1 MNQYIQYHKQPYS
14 KFHSIRE
21 FNAKFG
27 TDIPENEEYEMMF
40 RYVFDNA
47 KKMQGPDEF
56 LQVKFY
62 TQDEFEN
69 MADGEKKS
77 LFDQFR
83 SGAKSLMNKAK
94 NKVKGLAKK
103 AGEAM
108 KNIGKRKDTQKQ
120 LYDAIEMAFES
131 DSDRDLMKAKI
142 DDILDRYDEND
153 EFTALDIINHA
164 QAEFEEMAKKK
175 GKKKSF
181 LGGLIKGAKEIGSA
195 LVPDAVGEAIDG
207 IGKTIG
213 KAGKALKKAIK
224 GKKKK
229 KLYEAIDAACDFES
243 DRDMMKSKID
253 EILEEY
259 DENAEFTAFDVLNDA
274 HAHFEEMGFGANLKN
289 AIKFAAK
296 APMLQAKIVKILAT
310 AATDPEK
317 GLKAAKALIEDQAK
331 AFGIDVKKA
340 KEIMKSTVIPLVEK
354 AGGKIPADIKK
365 ALTSV
370 QVSTINDLDDL
381 LSGDEEVEEEYDE
394 EEPVTNIV
402 TEKTKISDLVR
413 KTSVDSAAFSKDMRH
428 LIQFKNSS
436 LPLNEQ
442 LMKGRPKYLKAIKS
456 YVKGDKT
463 AEVKMSWR
471 EDSKLVKIADLKPKT
486 ESLKALLRS
495 SPGELRVV
503 QCL

>member
-1 MNQYIQYHKQPYS
+1 
-14 KFHSIRE
+14 
-21 FNAKFG
+21 
-27 TDIPENEEYEMMF
+27 
-40 RYVFDNA
+40 
-47 KKMQGPDEF
+47 
-56 LQVKFY
+56 
-62 TQDEFEN
+62 

-77 LFDQFR
+77 FLDRIR
-83 SGAKSLMNKAK
+83 SGAKGLFNKAK
-94 NKVKGLAKK
+94 KGLGLTKK
-103 AGEAM
+103 KQVDD
-108 KNIGKRKDTQKQ
+108 KNTKQETEEISNKDETKTE
-120 LYDAIEMAFES
+120 LYDAIEMACES
-131 DSDRDLMKAKI
+131 DSCRDLIKAKI

-153 EFTALDIINHA
+153 EFTALDILNHA
-164 QAEFEEMAKKK
+164 KTEFEEMADKKKKEGKKGSWFGDLISAVTPDAVGSAIDGAKSLFKGK
-175 GKKKSF
+175 GKKKAAT
-181 LGGLIKGAKEIGSA
+181 KNAPK
-195 LVPDAVGEAIDG
+195 D
-207 IGKTIG
+207 
-213 KAGKALKKAIK
+213 
-224 GKKKK
+224 KKK

-274 HAHFEEMGFGANLKN
+274 QEHFEEMGLGIGAGMKL
-289 AIKFAAK
+289 AKFALK
-296 APMLQAKIVKILAT
+296 YPLLQIKILKIIQKAGKGDMAG
-310 AATDPEK
+310 AAKEVLALVEK
-317 GLKAAKALIEDQAK
+317 EAKNLGIDMKEVKKKFKTQFLPLMEKAAKAAN
-331 AFGIDVKKA
+331 VKIP
-340 KEIMKSTVIPLVEK
+340 KEIK
-354 AGGKIPADIKK
+354 D

-370 QVSTINDLDDL
+370 QASTINDLDDL
-381 LSGDEEVEEEYDE
+381 LSGDEELEEEYDE

-456 YVKGDKT
+456 YVKGDKN

-471 EDSKLVKIADLKPKT
+471 EGSKLVKIADLKPKI